1 MIRILYAV
9 LSIVLFPVIVI
20 VLGVYL
26 WAICFIDFM
35 KE

>member
-1 MIRILYAV
+1 MIRKLYAV
-9 LSIVLFPVIVI
+9 LSIALFPVIVI
-20 VLGVYL
+20 VLGVYM

>member
-1 MIRILYAV
+1 MLRILYAV
-9 LSIVLFPVIVI
+9 LLIALFPIIVI

-26 WAICFIDFM
+26 WITCFIDFM